1 MHNTWDLDIVWVR
14 EMGLEVYALVI
25 LSSLVLLAV
34 TVDAQIALI
43 EVYSNLFLFLFNFLN
58 FFSSNWSFF
67 NQLSHIFPVEEA
79 WSRAKRRKCWFC
91 DCRNRGKNIEGIWDS
106 RSCHN
111 FQNSHRLQKKDFSPP
126 FSVQESVKKW
136 GEEYKEA
143 YWFVEGKKTTPS
155 KFSIISLKTTH

>member
-1 MHNTWDLDIVWVR
+1 MYNTWGLDIVWVR

-43 EVYSNLFLFLFNFLN
+43 EVYSNLFLFLFNFLI

-79 WSRAKRRKCWFC
+79 WSRAKQRKCWFC

-106 RSCHN
+106 RSCHK
-111 FQNSHRLQKKDFSPP
+111 FQNSQRLQEKDFSPP

>member
-79 WSRAKRRKCWFC
+79 WSRAERRKCWFC
-91 DCRNRGKNIEGIWDS
+91 DCRIVEKILRESEIRGVVTNS
-106 RSCHN
+106 RILN
-111 FQNSHRLQKKDFSPP
+111 VFRKK
-126 FSVQESVKKW
+126 
-136 GEEYKEA
+136 
-143 YWFVEGKKTTPS
+143 
-155 KFSIISLKTTH
+155 ISLLHSAFKKASKSGGKSIKKLIDSWKAKKLLLQNFLS